1 MTLDLRTIPSS
12 GQAATNSLRSVQSSC
27 LPLKGSVRCG
37 CSSRFGDSLAWL
49 RTIKTTEWP
58 VMDHLDGGGTA
69 ARITLDVGPELLEQ
83 IDALRA
89 RLGLRSRGTV
99 VIQLLQELLNA
110 PEPT

>member
-1 MTLDLRTIPSS
+1 
-12 GQAATNSLRSVQSSC
+12 
-27 LPLKGSVRCG
+27 
-37 CSSRFGDSLAWL
+37 
-49 RTIKTTEWP
+49 
-58 VMDHLDGGGTA
+58 MDHPDGGGTA

-89 RLGLRSRGTV
+89 RLGLRSRCTV